1 MVLVGINDSS
11 KQKVAIKMIDKAT
24 ISVSMQRKLQ
34 LEIAAMKRLDH
45 PSIIKLFDVI
55 DQKDKLCMII
65 EFCQGGDLLDLITRS
80 EKVCSF
86 PIIEYPF

>member
-1 MVLVGINDSS
+1 MGINDSS

-55 DQKDKLCMII
+55 DQKDKVCMVI
-65 EFCQGGDLLDLITRS
+65 EFCQGGDLLDLITKS
-80 EKVCSF
+80 EKVC
-86 PIIEYPF
+86 